1 MLELLG
7 LSALGLLINAAV
19 SHKQAERALATR
31 QAAIKAPV
39 PFTPPAQPLTS
50 PRPYLG
56 PRRQRSPDFYAG
68 RRAMKAARK
77 LF

>member
-31 QAAIKAPV
+31 QASAKTPV
-39 PFTPPAQPLTS
+39 PFTPPAHPVTR

-56 PRRQRSPDFYAG
+56 PKRQRSPDFYAG